1 MFKLFQKPVVIFV
14 ILFVSTLYSQE
25 KALDSLER
33 IVQNPKVH
41 DTTKLDALAGM
52 LDFIFYLS
60 PEARQCNRKLGVLAA
75 NNLRKEEL
83 DPVLRSTY
91 LKYLATYYNNLGAF
105 EESAQSTVY
114 LERSIQISKSIGNYD
129 EAHGTYILKAG
140 NYAAIGDQYNAIQ
153 CLFKALKYFE
163 QKKNH
168 EQIPYIY
175 FRLSNIYHN
184 LDNERES
191 IKYNIKALRHV
202 KQESTDP
209 DDAALSST
217 IHTNLGTSYLAL
229 KEYHQADFHFKE
241 ALKIAQKNKDSH
253 SQGVILTK
261 IGLVQQKLDNLELA
275 FSLYRQ
281 AADLSNSPLSEANV
295 QIRLGEYYWL
305 TKKYPQAEK
314 ALRQA
319 YDLSAQM
326 GNQRFIQTTSELL
339 HQVYQA
345 TGNYRKAYEM
355 LLINNRIKDSSK
367 VEISRNALVEKEL
380 KYDYEK
386 KAWKHQLETQQ
397 KNNLLI
403 GLSVAM
409 LLLFLAGYF
418 LYRNSKQKQRI
429 AAFERNDLK
438 QKLLL
443 SQMNPHFVYN
453 SIDNIKSL
461 IYNKKDNQAV
471 NYLTKFSKLMR
482 QILEHSNENYIALDQ
497 EIALLENYLS
507 IQQLLHNNKFE
518 FSIDVASGIDTEA
531 IYIPPMLTQPFI
543 ENAIKHGLRNK
554 QTGGQIRSRFYLN
567 EQQLFFEVIDN
578 GKGIDSSQREDDH
591 KSLGVAITRERLQN
605 YTKNKNFALQIENV
619 LSPEQEVVGAKI
631 VFEIPYIYEN

>member
-1 MFKLFQKPVVIFV
+1 MFKLFQKPVAIFV
-14 ILFVSTLYSQE
+14 VLFVSSLYSQE

-52 LDFIFYLS
+52 LDLIFYLS
-60 PEARQCNRKLGVLAA
+60 PEARQCNRRLGVLAA
-75 NNLRKEEL
+75 NNLRKEAL

-105 EESAQSTVY
+105 EESAQSNIY
-114 LERSIQISKSIGNYD
+114 LDRSIRINKSIGKYD
-129 EAHGTYILKAG
+129 EAYGTYIVKAG

-163 QKKNH
+163 QKKNN
-168 EQIPYIY
+168 EQIPSIY
-175 FRLSNIYHN
+175 FKLSNVYHN

-191 IKYNIKALRHV
+191 IKYNIKALEHIKEESKNPNHV
-202 KQESTDP
+202 
-209 DDAALSST
+209 ALYST
-217 IHTNLGTSYLAL
+217 INTNLGTSYLAL

-241 ALKIAQKNKDSH
+241 ALKIAQNNKDSF
-253 SQGVILTK
+253 SVGVILTK
-261 IGLVQQKLDNLELA
+261 IGLVQQKLGNLGMA

-305 TKKYPQAEK
+305 TKKYPQAQK
-314 ALRQA
+314 ALCQA
-319 YDLSAQM
+319 YDLSVQM
-326 GNQRFIQTTSELL
+326 GNQSFIQSAAALL
-339 HQVYQA
+339 HKVYQA
-345 TGNYRKAYEM
+345 NGNYSKAYEM
-355 LLINNRIKDSSK
+355 LLINNRIKDSGK
-367 VEISRNALVEKEL
+367 VEMSRNALVEQEL
-380 KYDYEK
+380 KHDYEK
-386 KAWKHQLETQQ
+386 KEWKHQFEAQQ

-403 GLSVAM
+403 GLSAAL

-418 LYRNSKQKQRI
+418 IYRNAKQKQKL
-429 AAFERNDLK
+429 AAFEKSQLR

-443 SQMNPHFVYN
+443 SQMNPHFVFN

-461 IYNKKDNQAV
+461 IYNKKDDQAV

-482 QILEHSNENYIALDQ
+482 QILEHSNENYIALDE

-518 FSIDVASGIDTEA
+518 FAIDVALEMDTEA
-531 IYIPPMLTQPFI
+531 MYIPPMLTQPFI

-554 QTGGQIRSRFYLN
+554 QTGGLIQIRFYQN
-567 EQQLFFEVIDN
+567 EQQLYFEVTDN
-578 GKGIDSSQREDDH
+578 GSGFEPSQRVDNH
-591 KSLGVAITRERLQN
+591 KSLGVTMTRERLQH
-605 YTKNKNFALQIENV
+605 YTKNKNFSLQIEDV
-619 LSPEQEVVGAKI
+619 LNSEQQVVGAKI